1 MRTLKR
7 LLLRQQSF
15 FTHCNRVE
23 GNIKGVHGHAWSWG
37 YILPLLGRIR
47 AFHPLVTCAA
57 RRTKKDLAPSSCE
70 ERDKILDN
78 PTATSLDAIP
88 SPFTVHS
95 SLSHTIQQLS
105 TGFLNTYYDFSI
117 HLQFT
122 HIFFMST
129 LFYEIYWETY
139 HTDGQILSKST
150 THLYSQPKK
159 QSL

>member
-70 ERDKILDN
+70 ERDKILDITQCH
-78 PTATSLDAIP
+78 PEPIHCPFVVVSHHPATLYRLPEHLLLIFLSISNLPIFFHVNIVLRNLLGDIP
-88 SPFTVHS
+88 YRRANTFEKYNS
-95 SLSHTIQQLS
+95 SL
-105 TGFLNTYYDFSI
+105 
-117 HLQFT
+117 
-122 HIFFMST
+122 
-129 LFYEIYWETY
+129 
-139 HTDGQILSKST
+139 
-150 THLYSQPKK
+150 
-159 QSL
+159 

>member
-78 PTATSLDAIP
+78 PAAISLNAIP

-105 TGFLNTYYDFSI
+105 TGFLNTYYWIFLSI
-117 HLQFT
+117 SNLP
-122 HIFFMST
+122 IFFHVNIVLRNLLVDIPYRRANTFEKYNS
-129 LFYEIYWETY
+129 
-139 HTDGQILSKST
+139 
-150 THLYSQPKK
+150 
-159 QSL
+159 SL

>member
-47 AFHPLVTCAA
+47 AFHPLVTCAT

-78 PTATSLDAIP
+78 PAAISLDTIQ

-95 SLSHTIQQLS
+95 SLSHTIQKLS
-105 TGFLNTYYDFSI
+105 TGFLNTYYWIFLSI
-117 HLQFT
+117 SNLS
-122 HIFFMST
+122 IFFHVNIVLRNLLGDIPYRRANTFEKYNS
-129 LFYEIYWETY
+129 
-139 HTDGQILSKST
+139 
-150 THLYSQPKK
+150 
-159 QSL
+159 SL

>member
-23 GNIKGVHGHAWSWG
+23 GNIKGVHEHAWSWG

-47 AFHPLVTCAA
+47 AFHPLVTCAT

-78 PTATSLDAIP
+78 PAAISLDTIQ

-95 SLSHTIQQLS
+95 SLSHTIQKLS
-105 TGFLNTYYDFSI
+105 TGFLNTYYWIFLSI
-117 HLQFT
+117 SNLP
-122 HIFFMST
+122 IFFHVNIVLRNLLGDIPYRRANTFEKYNS
-129 LFYEIYWETY
+129 
-139 HTDGQILSKST
+139 
-150 THLYSQPKK
+150 
-159 QSL
+159 SL